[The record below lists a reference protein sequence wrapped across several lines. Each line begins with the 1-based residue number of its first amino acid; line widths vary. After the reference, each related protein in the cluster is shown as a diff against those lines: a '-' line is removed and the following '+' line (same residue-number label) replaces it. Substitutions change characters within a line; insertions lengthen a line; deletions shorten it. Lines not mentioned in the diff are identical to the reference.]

1 VAFDKQVSIYQMV
14 VLLLFNKSLSWT
26 VEQIQDETQ
35 IKSELLIQILCSL
48 LQSKILLCAE
58 INEDSKEID
67 IRMNYTIKLA
77 NDFKR

>member
-1 VAFDKQVSIYQMV
+1 
-14 VLLLFNKSLSWT
+14 

-35 IKSELLIQILCSL
+35 IKSELLTQILCSL